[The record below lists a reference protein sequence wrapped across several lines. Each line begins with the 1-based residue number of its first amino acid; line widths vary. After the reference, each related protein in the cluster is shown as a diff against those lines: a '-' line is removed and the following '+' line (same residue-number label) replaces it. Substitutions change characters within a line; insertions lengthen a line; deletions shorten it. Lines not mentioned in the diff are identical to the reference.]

1 MERCGPTASCLR
13 HLQVRKVH
21 LSSLMIVQVLRTSL
35 WSIAALA
42 FFAGAIPAQMQEKPD
57 RPPWA
62 QPGAGPPPPL
72 PVPVPSTSPAPP
84 AVPGEPVPAPVP
96 EPEKAQEKTKEPQT
110 PKGTIKVN
118 VNLVN
123 VLVSVLDQNKRP
135 APNLP
140 QEAFQVLEE
149 GVPQKI
155 EFFESETKW
164 PLDLALMIDASL
176 SAHMDIQFERQAAQH
191 FINQVLRPDD
201 RMSVFSFDE
210 TVTQRT
216 TFTDK
221 VPVLQE
227 AVAKIPDGAGTSIY
241 DAVVLGSQA
250 LAKRTGDRRRV
261 IILVTDGGETT
272 SRADFDAARR
282 VALRG
287 EVLLYTILIRPVKN
301 ENGRNTAGEHALQTI
316 TDSTGGAMVFPD
328 TAQELSII
336 FDRID
341 SELRTQY
348 RLGYYPYPRGAA
360 NTYRKIE
367 VKVLPGYTARH
378 RTMYLVGAQ

>member
-1 MERCGPTASCLR
+1 
-13 HLQVRKVH
+13 
-21 LSSLMIVQVLRTSL
+21 MIVQVLRTFF
-35 WSIAALA
+35 WGIAALA
-42 FFAGAIPAQMQEKPD
+42 FFAGAIPAQAQEKPD

-62 QPGAGPPPPL
+62 QPGAQPGASQPPPSTQPL
-72 PVPVPSTSPAPP
+72 PPASPQPSPPVPST
-84 AVPGEPVPAPVP
+84 PGQIVPAPVP
-96 EPEKAQEKTKEPQT
+96 EPGKPQQPT
-110 PKGTIKVN
+110 SPKSTIKVN

-140 QEAFQVLEE
+140 QEAFQVLEQ

-176 SAHMDIQFERQAAQH
+176 SAHMDIQFEREAAEH
-191 FINQVLRPDD
+191 FIKQVLRPDD

-227 AVAKIPDGAGTSIY
+227 AVHKIPDGAGTSLY

-250 LAKRTGDRRRV
+250 LTKRTGERRRV

-282 VALRG
+282 AALRG

-316 TDSTGGAMVFPD
+316 TDSTGGAMFFPD
-328 TAQELSII
+328 TPQDLPII

-348 RLGYYPYPRGAA
+348 RLAYYPYPRGAA
-360 NTYRKIE
+360 NTYRTIE
-367 VKVLPGYTARH
+367 VKMLPGYTARH